1 MIKWLIK
8 KQDEAAVAEIRKQFG
23 FCDAVARVLYNRG
36 LTDRKSIESFFD
48 IDIANLHDP
57 LLLADMEKA
66 TSRIKRAV
74 ENGEKITVYGDY
86 DVDGITS
93 VVLMYRCLTSLGAN
107 VDYYIP
113 DRTEEGYGLNSSALR
128 SIYDSGTSLIVTV
141 DTGTTAVEEIAEAEN
156 YGLDVIVTDHHECK
170 PTLPVCVAVVNPKRP
185 DSVYPYKELAG
196 VGVVFKL
203 VCALIGDSTKA
214 FSLYGD
220 LVSIGTIADI
230 MPLVDENRV
239 LVSLGLDLL
248 RKRPSCGIK
257 ALLEASGGYKHGQIT
272 ASTIAFQVA
281 PRINAAGR
289 IGDPKRSVEL
299 LLCEDPEQAASLAEG
314 LCDENRTRRQMEADI
329 IADVEKMLENRNPS
343 DRIIVVGSENW
354 HHGVIGIVASK
365 IVEKYHL
372 PCILVCFDG
381 DRAKGSARSIKDVS
395 MFELLTQSSRHLEK
409 FGGHEM
415 AAGLT
420 LARKDFDG
428 FVRDITAIAN
438 EKITDDMMI
447 PVVESECEIPFSEI
461 SLDTVHEL
469 QRLEPFGTGN
479 PTPNFAFGN
488 VVISDII
495 AVGAG
500 MHLKLTFSYSGQD
513 FSAMLFGTTLQDFD
527 FATGDTVDIVFSMSE
542 NFFNNRY
549 SLNMSLKRMRLC
561 GETEKKEADE
571 EKLYN
576 RFISGDKED
585 GIVLTRKEFTAVYRH
600 LHRNYVNARQTRYMP
615 HALARGFA
623 RKGLEGFGFCK
634 LMLCLNILSELGIIE
649 YAYNENVNITFRD
662 TQNKKI
668 LPTAK
673 HGEPSEVNESE

>member
-141 DTGTTAVEEIAEAEN
+141 DTGTTAVEEVAEAEN

-314 LCDENRTRRQMEADI
+314 LCDENRTRRRMEADI

-395 MFELLTQSSRHLEK
+395 MFELLTQSSRNLEK

-561 GETEKKEADE
+561 EETEKKEADE
-571 EKLYN
+571 ENLYN
-576 RFISGDKED
+576 RFISGEKED

-662 TQNKKI
+662 TQNKKN
-668 LPTAK
+668 LADSKTWRAVG
-673 HGEPSEVNESE
+673 GE

>member
-428 FVRDITAIAN
+428 FVSDITAIAN

-561 GETEKKEADE
+561 EETEKKEADE

-576 RFISGDKED
+576 RFISGEKED

-634 LMLCLNILSELGIIE
+634 LMICLNILSELGIIE

-662 TQNKKI
+662 TQNKKN
-668 LPTAK
+668 LADSKTWRAVG
-673 HGEPSEVNESE
+673 GE

>member
-561 GETEKKEADE
+561 EETEKKEADE

-649 YAYNENVNITFRD
+649 YAYNGNVNITFRD
-662 TQNKKI
+662 TQNKKN
-668 LPTAK
+668 LADSKTWRAVG
-673 HGEPSEVNESE
+673 GE

>member
-314 LCDENRTRRQMEADI
+314 LCDENRTRRRMEADI

-561 GETEKKEADE
+561 EETEKKEADE
-571 EKLYN
+571 ENLYN
-576 RFISGDKED
+576 RFISGEKED

-662 TQNKKI
+662 TQNKKN
-668 LPTAK
+668 LADSKTWRAVG
-673 HGEPSEVNESE
+673 GE

>member
-74 ENGEKITVYGDY
+74 ENGGKITVYGDY

-239 LVSLGLDLL
+239 LVSLGLNLL
-248 RKRPSCGIK
+248 RKRSSCGIK

-561 GETEKKEADE
+561 EETEKKEADE

-662 TQNKKI
+662 TQNKKN
-668 LPTAK
+668 LADSKTWRAVG
-673 HGEPSEVNESE
+673 GE

>member
-1 MIKWLIK
+1 
-8 KQDEAAVAEIRKQFG
+8 
-23 FCDAVARVLYNRG
+23 
-36 LTDRKSIESFFD
+36 
-48 IDIANLHDP
+48 
-57 LLLADMEKA
+57 
-66 TSRIKRAV
+66 
-74 ENGEKITVYGDY
+74 
-86 DVDGITS
+86 
-93 VVLMYRCLTSLGAN
+93 
-107 VDYYIP
+107 
-113 DRTEEGYGLNSSALR
+113 
-128 SIYDSGTSLIVTV
+128 
-141 DTGTTAVEEIAEAEN
+141 
-156 YGLDVIVTDHHECK
+156 
-170 PTLPVCVAVVNPKRP
+170 
-185 DSVYPYKELAG
+185 
-196 VGVVFKL
+196 
-203 VCALIGDSTKA
+203 
-214 FSLYGD
+214 
-220 LVSIGTIADI
+220 

-561 GETEKKEADE
+561 EETEKKEADE

-662 TQNKKI
+662 TQNKKN
-668 LPTAK
+668 LADSKTWRAVG
-673 HGEPSEVNESE
+673 GE

>member
-57 LLLADMEKA
+57 LLLADMERA

-299 LLCEDPEQAASLAEG
+299 LLCEEPEQAASLAEG

-561 GETEKKEADE
+561 EETEKKEADE
-571 EKLYN
+571 ENLYN

-649 YAYNENVNITFRD
+649 YTYNENVNITFRD
-662 TQNKKI
+662 TQNKKN
-668 LPTAK
+668 LADSKTWRAVG
-673 HGEPSEVNESE
+673 GE

>member
-36 LTDRKSIESFFD
+36 LTNRKSIESFFD

-561 GETEKKEADE
+561 EETEKKESDE
-571 EKLYN
+571 ENLYN

-662 TQNKKI
+662 TQNKKN
-668 LPTAK
+668 LADSKTWRAVG
-673 HGEPSEVNESE
+673 GE

>member
-549 SLNMSLKRMRLC
+549 SLNMSLKRIRLC
-561 GETEKKEADE
+561 EETEKKEADE

-662 TQNKKI
+662 TQNKKN
-668 LPTAK
+668 LADSKTWRAVG
-673 HGEPSEVNESE
+673 GE

>member
-314 LCDENRTRRQMEADI
+314 LCDENRTRRRMEADI

-527 FATGDTVDIVFSMSE
+527 FAIGDTVDIVFSMSE

-561 GETEKKEADE
+561 EETEKKEADE
-571 EKLYN
+571 ENLYN

-662 TQNKKI
+662 TQNKKN
-668 LPTAK
+668 LADSKTWRAVG
-673 HGEPSEVNESE
+673 GE

>member
-57 LLLADMEKA
+57 LLLADMENA

-93 VVLMYRCLTSLGAN
+93 VVLMYRCLTSLGAK

-561 GETEKKEADE
+561 EETEKKEADE
-571 EKLYN
+571 ENLYN

-662 TQNKKI
+662 TQNKKN
-668 LPTAK
+668 LADSKTWRAVG
-673 HGEPSEVNESE
+673 GE

>member
-93 VVLMYRCLTSLGAN
+93 VVLMYRCLTSLGAK

-561 GETEKKEADE
+561 EETEKKEADE

-649 YAYNENVNITFRD
+649 YAYNENVSITFRD
-662 TQNKKI
+662 TQNKKN
-668 LPTAK
+668 LADSKTWRAVG
-673 HGEPSEVNESE
+673 GE

>member
-561 GETEKKEADE
+561 EETEKKEADE

-576 RFISGDKED
+576 RFISGEKED

-634 LMLCLNILSELGIIE
+634 LMICLNILSELGIIE

-662 TQNKKI
+662 TQNKKN
-668 LPTAK
+668 LADSKTWRAVG
-673 HGEPSEVNESE
+673 GE

>member
-8 KQDEAAVAEIRKQFG
+8 KQDEEAVAEIRKQFG

-561 GETEKKEADE
+561 EETEKKEAE
-571 EKLYN
+571 EENLYN
-576 RFISGDKED
+576 RFISGEKED

-662 TQNKKI
+662 TQNKKN
-668 LPTAK
+668 LADSKTWRAVG
-673 HGEPSEVNESE
+673 GE

>member
-239 LVSLGLDLL
+239 LVSLGLNLL

-561 GETEKKEADE
+561 EETEKKEADE
-571 EKLYN
+571 ENLYN

-662 TQNKKI
+662 TQNKKN
-668 LPTAK
+668 LADSKTWRAVG
-673 HGEPSEVNESE
+673 GE

>member
-48 IDIANLHDP
+48 IDISNLHDP

-239 LVSLGLDLL
+239 LVSLGLNLL

-561 GETEKKEADE
+561 EETEKKEADE

-576 RFISGDKED
+576 RFISGEKED

-634 LMLCLNILSELGIIE
+634 LMICLNILSELGIIE

-662 TQNKKI
+662 TQNKKN
-668 LPTAK
+668 LADSKTWRAVG
-673 HGEPSEVNESE
+673 GE

>member
-561 GETEKKEADE
+561 EETEKKEADE
-571 EKLYN
+571 ENLYN

-662 TQNKKI
+662 TQNKKN
-668 LPTAK
+668 LADSKTWRAVG
-673 HGEPSEVNESE
+673 GE

>member
-314 LCDENRTRRQMEADI
+314 LCDENRTRRRMEADI

-561 GETEKKEADE
+561 EETEKKEADE
-571 EKLYN
+571 ENLYN

-634 LMLCLNILSELGIIE
+634 LMICLNILSELGIIE

-662 TQNKKI
+662 TQNKKN
-668 LPTAK
+668 LADSKTWRAVG
-673 HGEPSEVNESE
+673 GE

>member
-93 VVLMYRCLTSLGAN
+93 VVLMYRCLTSHGAN
-107 VDYYIP
+107 ADHYIP

-314 LCDENRTRRQMEADI
+314 LCDENRTRRRMEADI

-561 GETEKKEADE
+561 EETEKKEADE

-662 TQNKKI
+662 TQNKKN
-668 LPTAK
+668 LADSKTWRAVG
-673 HGEPSEVNESE
+673 GE

>member
-57 LLLADMEKA
+57 LLLADMENA

-561 GETEKKEADE
+561 EETEKKEADE
-571 EKLYN
+571 ENLYN

-585 GIVLTRKEFTAVYRH
+585 GIILTRKEFTAVYRH

-662 TQNKKI
+662 TQNKKN
-668 LPTAK
+668 LADSKTWRAVG
-673 HGEPSEVNESE
+673 GE

>member
-93 VVLMYRCLTSLGAN
+93 VVLMYRCLTSLGAK

-239 LVSLGLDLL
+239 LVSLGLNLL

-561 GETEKKEADE
+561 EETEKKEADE
-571 EKLYN
+571 ETLYN

-634 LMLCLNILSELGIIE
+634 LMICLNILSELGIIE
-649 YAYNENVNITFRD
+649 YAYNENVSITFRD
-662 TQNKKI
+662 TQNKKN
-668 LPTAK
+668 LADSKTWRAVG
-673 HGEPSEVNESE
+673 GE

>member
-299 LLCEDPEQAASLAEG
+299 LLCEDPAQAASLAEG

-561 GETEKKEADE
+561 EETEKKEADE

-662 TQNKKI
+662 TQNKKN
-668 LPTAK
+668 LADSKTWRAVG
-673 HGEPSEVNESE
+673 GE

>member
-36 LTDRKSIESFFD
+36 LTDRKSIESFLD

-93 VVLMYRCLTSLGAN
+93 VVLMYRCLASLGAN

-220 LVSIGTIADI
+220 LVSIGTIADS

-239 LVSLGLDLL
+239 LDSLGLDLL

-527 FATGDTVDIVFSMSE
+527 FAIGDTVDIVFSMSE

-561 GETEKKEADE
+561 EETEKKEADE
-571 EKLYN
+571 ENLYN

-662 TQNKKI
+662 TQNKKN
-668 LPTAK
+668 LADSKTWRAVG
-673 HGEPSEVNESE
+673 GE

>member
-8 KQDEAAVAEIRKQFG
+8 KQDEEAVAEIRKQFG

-561 GETEKKEADE
+561 EETEKKEADE

-662 TQNKKI
+662 TQNKKN
-668 LPTAK
+668 LADSKTWRAVG
-673 HGEPSEVNESE
+673 GE

>member
-395 MFELLTQSSRHLEK
+395 MFELLTQSSRNLEK

-561 GETEKKEADE
+561 EETEKKEADE

-576 RFISGDKED
+576 RFISGEKED

-662 TQNKKI
+662 TQNKKN
-668 LPTAK
+668 LADSKTWRAVG
-673 HGEPSEVNESE
+673 GE

>member
-8 KQDEAAVAEIRKQFG
+8 KQDEAAGAEIRKQFG

-561 GETEKKEADE
+561 EETEKKEADE
-571 EKLYN
+571 ENLYN
-576 RFISGDKED
+576 RFISGEKED

-662 TQNKKI
+662 TQNKKN
-668 LPTAK
+668 LADSKTWRAVG
-673 HGEPSEVNESE
+673 GE

>member
-8 KQDEAAVAEIRKQFG
+8 KQDEAAVVEIRKQFG

-561 GETEKKEADE
+561 EETEKKEADE

-662 TQNKKI
+662 TQNKKN
-668 LPTAK
+668 LADSKTWRAVG
-673 HGEPSEVNESE
+673 GE

>member
-561 GETEKKEADE
+561 EETEKKEADE
-571 EKLYN
+571 ENLYN
-576 RFISGDKED
+576 RFISGEKED

-623 RKGLEGFGFCK
+623 RKGLEDFGFCK

-662 TQNKKI
+662 TQNKKN
-668 LPTAK
+668 LADSKTWRAVG
-673 HGEPSEVNESE
+673 GE

>member
-488 VVISDII
+488 VVIS
-495 AVGAG
+495 
-500 MHLKLTFSYSGQD
+500 
-513 FSAMLFGTTLQDFD
+513 
-527 FATGDTVDIVFSMSE
+527 
-542 NFFNNRY
+542 
-549 SLNMSLKRMRLC
+549 
-561 GETEKKEADE
+561 
-571 EKLYN
+571 
-576 RFISGDKED
+576 
-585 GIVLTRKEFTAVYRH
+585 
-600 LHRNYVNARQTRYMP
+600 AR
-615 HALARGFA
+615 
-623 RKGLEGFGFCK
+623 EC
-634 LMLCLNILSELGIIE
+634 I
-649 YAYNENVNITFRD
+649 
-662 TQNKKI
+662 
-668 LPTAK
+668 
-673 HGEPSEVNESE
+673 

>member
-438 EKITDDMMI
+438 ENITDDMMI

-549 SLNMSLKRMRLC
+549 KLNMSLKSMRLC

-571 EKLYN
+571 ENLYN
-576 RFISGDKED
+576 RFISGEKED

-662 TQNKKI
+662 TQNKKN
-668 LPTAK
+668 LADSKTWRAVG
-673 HGEPSEVNESE
+673 GE

>member
-8 KQDEAAVAEIRKQFG
+8 KQDEEAVAEIRKQFG

-561 GETEKKEADE
+561 EETEKKEADE

-623 RKGLEGFGFCK
+623 RKGLEDFGFCK

-662 TQNKKI
+662 TQNKKN
-668 LPTAK
+668 LADSKTWRAVG
-673 HGEPSEVNESE
+673 GE

>member
-57 LLLADMEKA
+57 LLLADMENA

-314 LCDENRTRRQMEADI
+314 LCDENRTRRRMEADI

-634 LMLCLNILSELGIIE
+634 LMICLNILSELGIIE

-662 TQNKKI
+662 TQNKKN
-668 LPTAK
+668 LADSKTWRAVG
-673 HGEPSEVNESE
+673 GE

>member
-395 MFELLTQSSRHLEK
+395 MFELLTQSSQHLEK

-527 FATGDTVDIVFSMSE
+527 FAIGDTVDIVFSMSE

-561 GETEKKEADE
+561 EETEKKEADE
-571 EKLYN
+571 ENLYN

-662 TQNKKI
+662 TQNKKN
-668 LPTAK
+668 LADSKTWRAVG
-673 HGEPSEVNESE
+673 GE